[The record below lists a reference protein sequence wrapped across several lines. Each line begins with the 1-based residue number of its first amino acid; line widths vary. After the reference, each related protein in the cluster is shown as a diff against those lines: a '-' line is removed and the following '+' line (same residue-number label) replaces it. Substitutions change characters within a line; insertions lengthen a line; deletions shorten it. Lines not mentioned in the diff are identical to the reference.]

1 MTVIFNTYFV
11 EKKIADEVE
20 NLFLFSEEF
29 PWFIR
34 AGKLTVD
41 FNSTYVSSA
50 IISTS
55 ENPITGEEYD
65 DNYSPVL
72 TNVPDI
78 EETGQLCHSFVKN
91 GKQNSNLMLHIE
103 GILVTSQLQ
112 YFQRIK
118 ANLLLQSKV
127 GKNKYHTPHHDRNG
141 PHWTAIYYVN
151 DSDGDTFFFDERGK
165 IIERVSPEK
174 GKVIVFPGETFHA
187 GSSPIKTAVR
197 SVINMNAE
205 SLL

>member
-1 MTVIFNTYFV
+1 MTVILNTYFV
-11 EKKIADEVE
+11 EKDVADKVE
-20 NLFLFSEEF
+20 NLFLFSFNF

-34 AGKLTVD
+34 AGND
-41 FNSTYVSSA
+41 
-50 IISTS
+50 TS
-55 ENPITGEEYD
+55 GPAPLFKQDPVEVYD
-65 DNYSPVL
+65 DIEAPTL
-72 TNVPDI
+72 HTTDI
-78 EETGQLCHSFVKN
+78 EETGQLVHSFVQN
-91 GKQNSNLMLHIE
+91 GKQNSELLVNIE
-103 GILVTSQLQ
+103 DILQTSQLQ

-118 ANLLLQSKV
+118 ANLLLKNKV
-127 GKNKYHTPHHDRNG
+127 DKNKYHTPHFDREG

>member
-20 NLFLFSEEF
+20 NLILFSFDF

-34 AGKLTVD
+34 AGKP
-41 FNSTYVSSA
+41 
-50 IISTS
+50 TS
-55 ENPITGEEYD
+55 EDPITGEEYD
-65 DNYSPVL
+65 DYYAPTL

-78 EETGQLCHSFVKN
+78 EESGQLVHTFVQN
-91 GKQNSNLMLHIE
+91 GKQNSNLMLNIE
-103 GILVTSQLQ
+103 GVLQASQLQ
-112 YFQRIK
+112 FFQRIK
-118 ANLLLQSKV
+118 ANLLLRSKV
-127 GKNKYHTPHHDRNG
+127 GKNKYHTPHHDRSG

-151 DSDGDTFFFDERGK
+151 DSDGDTFFFDDVGN
-165 IIERVSPEK
+165 IIERISPEK
-174 GKVIVFPGETFHA
+174 GKIVVFPGETFHA
-187 GSSPIKTAVR
+187 GASPRKTAVR

>member
-1 MTVIFNTYFV
+1 MMTAIFNTYFV

-20 NLFLFSEEF
+20 NLFLFSFDF

-34 AGKLTVD
+34 AGK
-41 FNSTYVSSA
+41 
-50 IISTS
+50 STS
-55 ENPITGEEYD
+55 GHPLTDEEYD
-65 DNYSPVL
+65 DSYAPTL

-78 EETGQLCHSFVKN
+78 EESGQLVHSFVEN

-103 GILVTSQLQ
+103 GILLTSQLQ

-127 GKNKYHTPHHDRNG
+127 GKNKYHTPHHDRDG

-151 DSDGDTFFFDERGK
+151 DSDGDTFFFDDMGN
-165 IIERVSPEK
+165 IIERMSPEK
-174 GKVIVFPGETFHA
+174 GKIIVFPGQTFHA
-187 GSSPIKTAVR
+187 GSSPRKTAVR